1 MMPNCE
7 YRKCKKV
14 AALKLGSKIGTGG
27 DYYDDF
33 KWEQVVYLC
42 PKHYI
47 EVMVLLGRD
56 KKRAEKDVA
65 EYNRRMA
72 AYDAKQAEKL

>member
-1 MMPNCE
+1 MMPNSP

-14 AALKLGSKIGTGG
+14 AALELGSKIGTGG

-56 KKRAEKDVA
+56 KKRVEKDVA
-65 EYNRRMA
+65 EYKIRA
-72 AYDAKQAEKL
+72 LEEV

>member
-14 AALKLGSKIGTGG
+14 AALELGSKIGTGG

-56 KKRAEKDVA
+56 KKRVEKDVA
-65 EYNRRMA
+65 EYKIRA
-72 AYDAKQAEKL
+72 LEEV